1 MPLFASPSK
10 LKAQG
15 ILGMNARNVDYISKY
30 NERKLYP
37 LVDDKLKTKLLAQ
50 KMGINT
56 PKLFFTLSRQH
67 EVQFLERYLEG
78 LAAFVL
84 KPSRGSGGK
93 GILVVMR
100 REGENFIKSNG
111 DLLTIEDL
119 MRHVTNIL
127 AGLYSLSGRQD
138 IAICED
144 LIIADAHLKRYSYEG
159 VPDIRIIVFRGY
171 PVMAML
177 RLATKL
183 SDGKA
188 NLHQGAVGVGIDLK
202 TAQASHGVMV
212 QNEIF
217 VHPDT
222 NNSLS
227 EIKVENWQTLL
238 ELASK
243 CYDMTR
249 LGYLGADIVIDQNR
263 GPMLL
268 ELNARP
274 GLSIQVA
281 NKKGLLPRLQE
292 IEKIEDIEIDAKKRV
307 ELVLS
312 KNWFE

>member
-1 MPLFASPSK
+1 MPLFASFKK
-10 LKAQG
+10 LKTLG
-15 ILGMNARNVDYISKY
+15 ILGMNARNVNYISKY
-30 NERKLYP
+30 NERKFYP

-50 KMGINT
+50 KAGINT
-56 PKLFFTLSRQH
+56 PKLFFTLSQQH
-67 EVQFLERYLEG
+67 DVAKLQERLAG
-78 LAAFVL
+78 LDAFVL

-93 GILVVMR
+93 GILVIVK
-100 REGENFIKSNG
+100 REGEKFVKSNG
-111 DLLTIEDL
+111 ELLGIEVL
-119 MRHVTNIL
+119 TRHVTNIL

-144 LIIADAHLKRYSYEG
+144 LIIADPLLKNYSYEG

-177 RLATKL
+177 RLATKR

-202 TAQASHGVMV
+202 SAKASHGVME
-212 QNEIF
+212 QNEVF
-217 VHPDT
+217 THPDT
-222 NNSLS
+222 NNRLS
-227 EIKVENWQTLL
+227 DIEIVNWRELL

-243 CYDMTR
+243 CYDMTK
-249 LGYLGADIVIDQNR
+249 LGYLGADIVIDKNR

-292 IEKIEDIEIDAKKRV
+292 IEKIEEIESDPKKRV
-307 ELVLS
+307 AFVLGRE
-312 KNWFE
+312 WF

>member
-1 MPLFASPSK
+1 MPLFSSPSR
-10 LKAQG
+10 LKSLG
-15 ILGMNARNVDYISKY
+15 ILGMNARNVNYISKY
-30 NERKLYP
+30 NDRKLYP

-50 KMGINT
+50 KAGINT
-56 PKLFFTLSRQH
+56 PKLFFTLSKQH
-67 EVQFLERYLEG
+67 DVEVLREYLDG
-78 LAAFVL
+78 LNAFVL

-93 GILVVMR
+93 GILVIMR

-111 DLLTIEDL
+111 EVLGIEVL
-119 MRHVTNIL
+119 MRHATNIL

-138 IAICED
+138 IMICED
-144 LIIADAHLKRYSYEG
+144 LIVADSHLKRYSFEG

-177 RLATKL
+177 RLATKH

-188 NLHQGAVGVGIDLK
+188 NLHQGAVGVGINLK
-202 TAQASHGVMV
+202 SAQASHGVME
-212 QNEIF
+212 QSEIF
-217 VHPDT
+217 IHPDT
-222 NNSLS
+222 QNNLS
-227 EIKVENWQTLL
+227 EIKIDNWHELL
-238 ELASK
+238 ELACK
-243 CYDMTR
+243 CYDITK

-292 IEKIEDIEIDAKKRV
+292 IEKIEEIESDAKKRV
-307 ELVLS
+307 DFVLG
-312 KNWFE
+312 KDWF

>member
-1 MPLFASPSK
+1 MPLFTSPSR
-10 LKAQG
+10 LKSLG
-15 ILGMNARNVDYISKY
+15 ILGMNARNVNYISKY
-30 NERKLYP
+30 NDRKLYP

-50 KMGINT
+50 KAGINT
-56 PKLFFTLSRQH
+56 PKLFFTLSKQH
-67 EVQFLERYLEG
+67 EVVSLAAYLQNYD
-78 LAAFVL
+78 AFVL

-100 REGENFIKSNG
+100 KEGEHFIKSNG
-111 DLLTIEDL
+111 DFLSIDDL
-119 MRHVTNIL
+119 MRHATNIL

-138 IAICED
+138 IMICED
-144 LIIADAHLKRYSYEG
+144 LIIADSHLKRYSFEG

-183 SDGKA
+183 SEGKA

-202 TAQASHGVMV
+202 SAQASHGVMEQSEV
-212 QNEIF
+212 F
-217 VHPDT
+217 THPDT
-222 NNSLS
+222 QNSLS
-227 EIKVENWQTLL
+227 EIKIDNWEELL
-238 ELASK
+238 ELACK
-243 CYDMTR
+243 CYDITK

-281 NKKGLLPRLQE
+281 NKKGLVPRLQE
-292 IEKIEDIEIDAKKRV
+292 IEKIEEIESDAKKRV
-307 ELVLS
+307 AFVLS
-312 KNWFE
+312 KDWF

>member
-1 MPLFASPSK
+1 MPLFISFKK
-10 LKAQG
+10 LKAFG
-15 ILGMNARNVDYISKY
+15 ILGMNARNVNYISKY
-30 NERKLYP
+30 NERKFYP
-37 LVDDKLKTKLLAQ
+37 LVDDKLQTKLLAQ
-50 KMGINT
+50 KAGINT

-67 EVQFLERYLEG
+67 DVASLKERLSA
-78 LAAFVL
+78 LDAFVL

-93 GILVVMR
+93 GILVVIR
-100 REGENFIKSNG
+100 CEGEKFVKSNG
-111 DLLTIEDL
+111 EHLSIDAL

-144 LIIADAHLKRYSYEG
+144 LIIADPLLKDYSYEG

-177 RLATKL
+177 RLATKR

-202 TAQASHGVMV
+202 SAQASHSVMEQKEV
-212 QNEIF
+212 F

-222 NNSLS
+222 NKRLS
-227 EIKVENWQTLL
+227 DIKIVDWYELL

-243 CYDMTR
+243 CYDMTK
-249 LGYLGADIVIDQNR
+249 LGYLGADIVIDKNR

-292 IEKIEDIEIDAKKRV
+292 IEKIEEVESDPKKRV
-307 ELVLS
+307 AFVLERD
-312 KNWFE
+312 WF